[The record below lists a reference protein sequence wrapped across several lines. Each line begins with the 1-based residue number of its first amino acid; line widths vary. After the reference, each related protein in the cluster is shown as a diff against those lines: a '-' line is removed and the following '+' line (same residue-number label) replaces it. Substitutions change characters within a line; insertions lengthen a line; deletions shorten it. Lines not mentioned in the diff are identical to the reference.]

1 MAYYPDWV
9 GIEPESVDFSL
20 FDWIDFAFA
29 LPTASFELNWDDDSA
44 AVLLKKIV
52 AAAHK
57 GKTKVKLSIGG
68 WTGSKHFSAAM
79 AESDSRS
86 TFVKNIVSLYKK
98 MGVDGVDIDW
108 EYPGQKGEGNKFS
121 PDDTAN
127 YLLFLRA
134 LRKALPSK
142 AKITAAVT
150 PEPWVDETGSPAKD
164 LKDFA
169 EVLDWVLI
177 MNYDVNVPPQQFPG
191 PNAPLRDA
199 CGNAKRPMASAEGGL
214 KAWKAAGFPANK
226 VALGIAAYGYI
237 HKSDAEKLEMRRRVP
252 RQAQD
257 DGTEGGQDDTS
268 EDDTTTDGSAEDD
281 ATDASDTEGDDSD
294 GTGDEDGDG
303 ETGGDGDGETDG
315 DSESTDGDGENT
327 DGDTTDDPDSTG
339 GGDGTLSP
347 DEGGT
352 SQIQFNALIKQG
364 ALSSSFKGAGEFTRH
379 WDKCSLTPF
388 LTSDGILVSYDDPQS
403 IKMKGAYAKKHGML
417 GLGMWDIH
425 GDTKDWALMKAA
437 REGLGISNSSG
448 DTDVG
453 DETDDGGAGDDDD
466 ADSDEEGTDEDDTTL
481 ADDDTARDGG
491 TGEDDS
497 TTTEGATDT
506 GGDSADD
513 QVV

>member
-29 LPTASFELNWDDDSA
+29 LPTESFELNWDDSA

-57 GKTKVKLSIGG
+57 GIKITIGG
-68 WTGSKHFSAAM
+68 WTRSKHFSAAM

-108 EYPGQKGEGNKFS
+108 EYPGQKGEGNEFS

-150 PEPWVDETGSPAKD
+150 PEPWVDETGSPAKG

-199 CGNAKRPMASAEGGL
+199 CGNANRPMASAEGGL

-252 RQAQD
+252 RQA
-257 DGTEGGQDDTS
+257 EMM
-268 EDDTTTDGSAEDD
+268 ERR
-281 ATDASDTEGDDSD
+281 
-294 GTGDEDGDG
+294 
-303 ETGGDGDGETDG
+303 
-315 DSESTDGDGENT
+315 
-327 DGDTTDDPDSTG
+327 
-339 GGDGTLSP
+339 
-347 DEGGT
+347 
-352 SQIQFNALIKQG
+352 IQFNALIKQG

-448 DTDVG
+448 DRRLG
-453 DETDDGGAGDDDD
+453 
-466 ADSDEEGTDEDDTTL
+466 
-481 ADDDTARDGG
+481 
-491 TGEDDS
+491 
-497 TTTEGATDT
+497 
-506 GGDSADD
+506 
-513 QVV
+513 